1 MYGYCSKLVKA
12 ENVKRCIAI
21 FYLGI
26 MAALMLNST
35 LFWHAHQLHDNSI
48 IIHAHP
54 FQKTGNLPYQ
64 EHHHTECELILIDQI
79 SHAVYYSPE
88 TTYFEKVEFSP
99 IDMEIVPYHEHIPL
113 NSFLS
118 NIWLRGPPPNYIS

>member
-1 MYGYCSKLVKA
+1 LEIAEKA
-12 ENVKRCIAI
+12 KRCIAI

-35 LFWHAHQLHDNSI
+35 LFWHAHQLQDNSI

-54 FQKTGNLPYQ
+54 FQKTGNLPFQ
-64 EHHHTECELILIDQI
+64 EHQHSECELILLDQI
-79 SHAVYYSPE
+79 SNSTYYVPE
-88 TTYFEKVEFSP
+88 IPCIDKVELSP
-99 IDMEIVPYHEHIPL
+99 FEIEIIPHCEHTPV

-118 NIWLRGPPPNYIS
+118 SIWLRGPPAAGIA